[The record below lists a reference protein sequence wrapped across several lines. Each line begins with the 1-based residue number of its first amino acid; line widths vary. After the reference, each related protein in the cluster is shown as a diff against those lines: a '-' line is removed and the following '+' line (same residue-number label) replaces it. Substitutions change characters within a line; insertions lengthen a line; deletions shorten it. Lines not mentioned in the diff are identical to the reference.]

1 MPRVQSLLADFHGQ
15 DRCPINDHDT
25 PQLEIEGS
33 GVDVKKESVTV
44 RGPVLS
50 LENVTLIYEDAE
62 GGAVK
67 ALHEID
73 IDVSEN
79 EFLVVV
85 GSSGCGKSTLL
96 KLMVGL
102 LRPSSGNVRHRGSPI
117 VDTLQDVGMVYQD
130 PLLLPWR
137 NVLDN
142 ILLPVEILRW
152 DRKAYLPIA
161 EEIIDTVG
169 LTGFADKTPHQ
180 LSGGM
185 QQRVA
190 LCRALI
196 TDPSLLLMD
205 EPFAA
210 LDALTRDE
218 MARELA
224 RLWEQRK
231 KTVVFVTHSIAE
243 AVLLGDRVIVMSPRP
258 GRIVRDIRIDLPR
271 PRTDGAKMGQAFA
284 DYVEDIRETIFS
296 FKQS

>member
-1 MPRVQSLLADFHGQ
+1 MNR
-15 DRCPINDHDT
+15 HDT
-25 PQLEIEGS
+25 RRHEIEGS
-33 GVDVKKESVTV
+33 DVDVRQGSGTERESN
-44 RGPVLS
+44 LL
-50 LENVTLIYEDAE
+50 LESVTLIYEDAE
-62 GGAVK
+62 GGAVR
-67 ALHEID
+67 ALEEID
-73 IDVSEN
+73 IDVREN
-79 EFLVVV
+79 EFLVIV
-85 GSSGCGKSTLL
+85 GPSGCGKSTLL

-102 LRPSSGNVRHRGSPI
+102 LRPTAGTVLHRGAPV

-137 NVLDN
+137 SVLDN

-152 DRKAYLPIA
+152 DRKTYLPLA
-161 EEIIDTVG
+161 EEIIETVG
-169 LTGFADKTPHQ
+169 LTGFADKTPRQ

-224 RLWEQRK
+224 RLWEQRR

-258 GRIVRDIRIDLPR
+258 GRIERDIRIDLPR
-271 PRTDGAKMGQAFA
+271 PRVDGAKMGQAFE

-296 FKQS
+296 FKRS

>member
-1 MPRVQSLLADFHGQ
+1 MNR
-15 DRCPINDHDT
+15 HDT
-25 PQLEIEGS
+25 RRLEIEGS
-33 GVDVKKESVTV
+33 DVDVRQGPGTERESNL
-44 RGPVLS
+44 VLDS
-50 LENVTLIYEDAE
+50 VTLIYEDAK
-62 GGAVK
+62 GGGVL
-67 ALHEID
+67 ALEEID
-73 IDVSEN
+73 IDVREN

-85 GSSGCGKSTLL
+85 GPSGCGKTTLL

-102 LRPSSGNVRHRGSPI
+102 LRPSAGDILHRGSPV

-137 NVLDN
+137 SVLDN
-142 ILLPVEILRW
+142 ILLPVEILRL
-152 DRKAYLPIA
+152 DRKTYLPIA

-169 LTGFADKTPHQ
+169 LTGFADKKPRQ

-224 RLWEQRK
+224 RLWEQRR
-231 KTVVFVTHSIAE
+231 KTVVFVTHSISE

-258 GRIVRDIRIDLPR
+258 GRIERDIRIDLPR
-271 PRTDGAKMGQAFA
+271 PRADGAKVGQAFE

>member
-1 MPRVQSLLADFHGQ
+1 MNR
-15 DRCPINDHDT
+15 HDT
-25 PQLEIEGS
+25 RRLEIEGS
-33 GVDVKKESVTV
+33 DVDVRQGPGTERESNL
-44 RGPVLS
+44 VLDS
-50 LENVTLIYEDAE
+50 VTLIYEDAK
-62 GGAVK
+62 GGGVL
-67 ALHEID
+67 ALEEID
-73 IDVSEN
+73 IDVREN

-85 GSSGCGKSTLL
+85 GPSGCGKSTLL

-102 LRPSSGNVRHRGSPI
+102 LRPSAGNVLHRGSPV

-137 NVLDN
+137 SVLDN

-152 DRKAYLPIA
+152 DRKTYLPIA

-169 LTGFADKTPHQ
+169 LTGFADKTPRQ

-224 RLWEQRK
+224 RLWEQRR

-258 GRIVRDIRIDLPR
+258 GRIERDIRIDLPR
-271 PRTDGAKMGQAFA
+271 PRADGARMGQAFE
-284 DYVEDIRETIFS
+284 DYVEDIRGTIFS

>member
-1 MPRVQSLLADFHGQ
+1 MNR
-15 DRCPINDHDT
+15 HDT
-25 PQLEIEGS
+25 RRLEIEGS
-33 GVDVKKESVTV
+33 DVDVRQGSDTEQVSN
-44 RGPVLS
+44 LS
-50 LENVTLIYEDAE
+50 LDSVTLIYEDAE
-62 GGAVK
+62 GAGVL
-67 ALHEID
+67 ALEEID
-73 IDVSEN
+73 IDVREN

-85 GSSGCGKSTLL
+85 GPSGCGKSTLL

-102 LRPSSGNVRHRGSPI
+102 LRPSAGNVLHRGSPV

-137 NVLDN
+137 SVLDN

-152 DRKAYLPIA
+152 DRKTYLPIA

-169 LTGFADKTPHQ
+169 LTGFADKTPRQ

-205 EPFAA
+205 EPFGA

-218 MARELA
+218 LARELA

-258 GRIVRDIRIDLPR
+258 GRIERDIRIDLPR
-271 PRTDGAKMGQAFA
+271 PRADGARMGQAFE
-284 DYVEDIRETIFS
+284 DYVEDIRGTIFS

>member
-1 MPRVQSLLADFHGQ
+1 M
-15 DRCPINDHDT
+15 NDHDT
-25 PQLEIEGS
+25 TRPGTD
-33 GVDVKKESVTV
+33 GGHNESVA
-44 RGPVLS
+44 RDESNL
-50 LENVTLIYEDAE
+50 LLKNVTLIYEDAE
-62 GGAVK
+62 GGAVR
-67 ALHEID
+67 ALDDID
-73 IDVSEN
+73 IDVREN

-85 GSSGCGKSTLL
+85 GPSGCGKSTLL

-102 LRPSSGNVRHRGSPI
+102 LRPSAGEVFHRGAPV

-137 NVLDN
+137 SVLDN

-152 DRKAYLPIA
+152 NRKTYLPIA

-169 LTGFADKTPHQ
+169 LTGFADKTPRQ

-258 GRIVRDIRIDLPR
+258 GRIERNIPIDLPR
-271 PRTDGAKMGQAFA
+271 PRADGAKLGQAFE
-284 DYVEDIRETIFS
+284 DYVEDIRGTIFS
-296 FKQS
+296 FKQA

>member
-1 MPRVQSLLADFHGQ
+1 V
-15 DRCPINDHDT
+15 
-25 PQLEIEGS
+25 
-33 GVDVKKESVTV
+33 
-44 RGPVLS
+44 
-50 LENVTLIYEDAE
+50 
-62 GGAVK
+62 
-67 ALHEID
+67 
-73 IDVSEN
+73 
-79 EFLVVV
+79 
-85 GSSGCGKSTLL
+85 
-96 KLMVGL
+96 
-102 LRPSSGNVRHRGSPI
+102 
-117 VDTLQDVGMVYQD
+117 VDTLQEVGMVYQD

-137 NVLDN
+137 SVLDN

-152 DRKAYLPIA
+152 DRKTYLPIA
-161 EEIIDTVG
+161 EEIIETVG
-169 LTGFADKTPHQ
+169 LTGFADKTPRQ

-224 RLWEQRK
+224 RLWEQRR

-258 GRIVRDIRIDLPR
+258 GRIERDIRIDLPR
-271 PRTDGAKMGQAFA
+271 PRADGAKLGQAFE
-284 DYVEDIRETIFS
+284 DYVEDIRGTIFS
-296 FKQS
+296 FKQT

>member
-1 MPRVQSLLADFHGQ
+1 MNR
-15 DRCPINDHDT
+15 HDT
-25 PQLEIEGS
+25 RRFEIEGS
-33 GVDVKKESVTV
+33 DVDVRQGSGTERESN
-44 RGPVLS
+44 LLLDS
-50 LENVTLIYEDAE
+50 VTLIYEDAK
-62 GGAVK
+62 GGGVR
-67 ALHEID
+67 ALEEID
-73 IDVSEN
+73 IDVREN
-79 EFLVVV
+79 EFLVIV
-85 GSSGCGKSTLL
+85 GPSGCGKSTLL

-102 LRPSSGNVRHRGSPI
+102 LRPSAGNVLHRGSS
-117 VDTLQDVGMVYQD
+117 VVETLQDVGMVYQD

-137 NVLDN
+137 SVLDN

-152 DRKAYLPIA
+152 DRKTYLPIA
-161 EEIIDTVG
+161 EEIIETVG
-169 LTGFADKTPHQ
+169 LTGFADKTPRQ

-224 RLWEQRK
+224 RLWEQRR

-258 GRIVRDIRIDLPR
+258 GRIERDIRIDLPR
-271 PRTDGAKMGQAFA
+271 PRADGAKLGQAFE
-284 DYVEDIRETIFS
+284 DYVEDIRGTIFS
-296 FKQS
+296 FKQT

>member
-1 MPRVQSLLADFHGQ
+1 MNR
-15 DRCPINDHDT
+15 HDT
-25 PQLEIEGS
+25 RRLDIEGS
-33 GVDVKKESVTV
+33 DVDVRRGSGTERESNLLLD
-44 RGPVLS
+44 G
-50 LENVTLIYEDAE
+50 VTLIYEDAE
-62 GGAVK
+62 GGGVR
-67 ALHEID
+67 ALEEID
-73 IDVSEN
+73 IDVREN
-79 EFLVVV
+79 EFLVIV
-85 GSSGCGKSTLL
+85 GPSGCGKSTLL

-102 LRPSSGNVRHRGSPI
+102 LRPSAGNVLHRGSS
-117 VDTLQDVGMVYQD
+117 VVETLQDVGMVYQD

-137 NVLDN
+137 SVLDN

-152 DRKAYLPIA
+152 DRKTYLPIA
-161 EEIIDTVG
+161 EEIIETVG
-169 LTGFADKTPHQ
+169 LTGFADKTPRQ

-224 RLWEQRK
+224 RLWEQRR

-258 GRIVRDIRIDLPR
+258 GRIERDIRIDLPR
-271 PRTDGAKMGQAFA
+271 PRADGAKMGQAFE
-284 DYVEDIRETIFS
+284 DYVEDIRGTIFS

>member
-1 MPRVQSLLADFHGQ
+1 MNTASVQTGNGGADPSAGVRDKVLQLDKVSLF
-15 DRCPINDHDT
+15 
-25 PQLEIEGS
+25 
-33 GVDVKKESVTV
+33 
-44 RGPVLS
+44 
-50 LENVTLIYEDAE
+50 YEDAKGE
-62 GGAVK
+62 PIH
-67 ALHEID
+67 ALDEID
-73 IDVSEN
+73 VQVGEN

-85 GSSGCGKSTLL
+85 GASGCGKSTLL

-102 LRPSSGNVRHRGSPI
+102 LRPSAGSVLHRGSPI
-117 VDTLQDVGMVYQD
+117 VETLQEVGMVYQD

-137 NVLDN
+137 TVLDN

-152 DRKAYLPIA
+152 DRKTYLPIA
-161 EEIIDTVG
+161 EEIIETVG
-169 LTGFADKTPHQ
+169 LTGFADKTPQQ

-224 RLWEQRK
+224 RLWEQRR
-231 KTVVFVTHSIAE
+231 KTVVFVTHSISE

-258 GRIVRDIRIDLPR
+258 GRIERDIRIDLPR
-271 PRTDGAKMGQAFA
+271 PRADGAKVGQAFE

>member
-1 MPRVQSLLADFHGQ
+1 MNR
-15 DRCPINDHDT
+15 HDT
-25 PQLEIEGS
+25 RRLEIEGS
-33 GVDVKKESVTV
+33 DVDVRQGPGTERESNL
-44 RGPVLS
+44 VLDS
-50 LENVTLIYEDAE
+50 VTLIYEDAK
-62 GGAVK
+62 GGGVL
-67 ALHEID
+67 ALEEID
-73 IDVSEN
+73 IDVREN

-85 GSSGCGKSTLL
+85 GPSGCGKSTLL

-102 LRPSSGNVRHRGSPI
+102 LRPSAGDILHRGSPV

-137 NVLDN
+137 SVLDN
-142 ILLPVEILRW
+142 ILLPVEILRL
-152 DRKAYLPIA
+152 DRKTYLPIA

-169 LTGFADKTPHQ
+169 LTGFADKTPRQ

-224 RLWEQRK
+224 RLWEQRR

-258 GRIVRDIRIDLPR
+258 GRIERDIRIDLPR
-271 PRTDGAKMGQAFA
+271 PRADGAKMGQAFE
-284 DYVEDIRETIFS
+284 DYVGDIRGTIFS

>member
-1 MPRVQSLLADFHGQ
+1 MNR
-15 DRCPINDHDT
+15 HDT
-25 PQLEIEGS
+25 CRLEFEGNDAAVGQGS
-33 GVDVKKESVTV
+33 GRERESN
-44 RGPVLS
+44 L
-50 LENVTLIYEDAE
+50 LLDNVTLIYEDAD
-62 GGAVK
+62 GGGVR
-67 ALHEID
+67 ALEEID
-73 IDVSEN
+73 IDVREN
-79 EFLVVV
+79 EFLVIV
-85 GSSGCGKSTLL
+85 GPSGCGKSTLL

-102 LRPSSGNVRHRGSPI
+102 LRPSAGNVLHRGSP
-117 VDTLQDVGMVYQD
+117 VVNTLQDVGMVYQD

-137 NVLDN
+137 SVLDN

-152 DRKAYLPIA
+152 DRKTYLPIA
-161 EEIIDTVG
+161 EEIIETVG
-169 LTGFADKTPHQ
+169 LTGFADKTPRQ

-224 RLWEQRK
+224 RLWEQRR

-258 GRIVRDIRIDLPR
+258 GRIERDIRIDLPR
-271 PRTDGAKMGQAFA
+271 PRADGAKLGQAFE
-284 DYVEDIRETIFS
+284 DYVEDIRGTIFS
-296 FKQS
+296 FKQT

>member
-1 MPRVQSLLADFHGQ
+1 MNR
-15 DRCPINDHDT
+15 HDT
-25 PQLEIEGS
+25 RRLEIEGS
-33 GVDVKKESVTV
+33 DVDVRQGSDTEQVSN
-44 RGPVLS
+44 LS
-50 LENVTLIYEDAE
+50 LDSVTLIYEDAE
-62 GGAVK
+62 GAGVL
-67 ALHEID
+67 ALEEID
-73 IDVSEN
+73 IDVREN

-85 GSSGCGKSTLL
+85 GPSGCGKSTLL

-102 LRPSSGNVRHRGSPI
+102 LRPSAGNVLHRGSPV

-137 NVLDN
+137 SVLDN

-152 DRKAYLPIA
+152 DRKTYLPIA

-169 LTGFADKTPHQ
+169 LTGFADKTPRQ

-224 RLWEQRK
+224 RLWEQRR

-258 GRIVRDIRIDLPR
+258 GRIERDIRIDLPR
-271 PRTDGAKMGQAFA
+271 PRADGARMGQAFEE
-284 DYVEDIRETIFS
+284 YVEDIRGTIFS

>member
-1 MPRVQSLLADFHGQ
+1 MNR
-15 DRCPINDHDT
+15 HDT
-25 PQLEIEGS
+25 RRLEIEGS
-33 GVDVKKESVTV
+33 DVDVRQGPGTERESNL
-44 RGPVLS
+44 VLDS
-50 LENVTLIYEDAE
+50 VTLIYEDAK
-62 GGAVK
+62 GGGVL
-67 ALHEID
+67 ALEEID
-73 IDVSEN
+73 IDVREN

-85 GSSGCGKSTLL
+85 GPSGCGKSTLL

-102 LRPSSGNVRHRGSPI
+102 LRPSAGDILHRGSPV

-137 NVLDN
+137 SVLDN
-142 ILLPVEILRW
+142 ILLPVEILRL
-152 DRKAYLPIA
+152 DRKTYLPIA

-169 LTGFADKTPHQ
+169 LTGFADKTPRQ

-224 RLWEQRK
+224 RLWEQRR

-258 GRIVRDIRIDLPR
+258 GRIERDIRIDLPR
-271 PRTDGAKMGQAFA
+271 PRADGAKMGQAFE
-284 DYVEDIRETIFS
+284 DYVEDIRGTIFS

>member
-1 MPRVQSLLADFHGQ
+1 MNTASVQTG
-15 DRCPINDHDT
+15 N
-25 PQLEIEGS
+25 
-33 GVDVKKESVTV
+33 
-44 RGPVLS
+44 
-50 LENVTLIYEDAE
+50 
-62 GGAVK
+62 GGADPSAGVRDK
-67 ALHEID
+67 VLQLD
-73 IDVSEN
+73 KVSLFYEA
-79 EFLVVV
+79 
-85 GSSGCGKSTLL
+85 
-96 KLMVGL
+96 
-102 LRPSSGNVRHRGSPI
+102 I
-117 VDTLQDVGMVYQD
+117 VETLQEVGMVYQD

-137 NVLDN
+137 TVLDN

-152 DRKAYLPIA
+152 DRKTYLPIA
-161 EEIIDTVG
+161 EEIIETVG
-169 LTGFADKTPHQ
+169 LTGVADKTPQQ

-224 RLWEQRK
+224 RLWEQRR
-231 KTVVFVTHSIAE
+231 KTVVFVTHSISE

-258 GRIVRDIRIDLPR
+258 GRIERDIRIDLPR
-271 PRTDGAKMGQAFA
+271 PRADGAKVGQAFE

>member
-1 MPRVQSLLADFHGQ
+1 MNR
-15 DRCPINDHDT
+15 HDT
-25 PQLEIEGS
+25 CHLEFEGNDAAVGQGS
-33 GVDVKKESVTV
+33 GTERESN
-44 RGPVLS
+44 L
-50 LENVTLIYEDAE
+50 LLDNVTLIYEDAD
-62 GGAVK
+62 GGGVR
-67 ALHEID
+67 ALEEID
-73 IDVSEN
+73 IDVREN
-79 EFLVVV
+79 EFLVIV
-85 GSSGCGKSTLL
+85 GPSGCGKSTLL

-102 LRPSSGNVRHRGSPI
+102 LRPSAGNVLHRGSPV

-137 NVLDN
+137 SVLDN

-152 DRKAYLPIA
+152 DRKTYLPIA

-169 LTGFADKTPHQ
+169 LTGFADKTPRQ

-224 RLWEQRK
+224 RLWEQRR

-258 GRIVRDIRIDLPR
+258 GRIERDIPIDLPR
-271 PRTDGAKMGQAFA
+271 PRADGAKMGQAFE
-284 DYVEDIRETIFS
+284 DYVEDIRGTIFS
-296 FKQS
+296 FKQA

>member
-1 MPRVQSLLADFHGQ
+1 VNR
-15 DRCPINDHDT
+15 HDT
-25 PQLEIEGS
+25 RRLEIEGS
-33 GVDVKKESVTV
+33 DVDVRQGSDTEQVSN
-44 RGPVLS
+44 LS
-50 LENVTLIYEDAE
+50 LDSVTLIYEDAE
-62 GGAVK
+62 GAGVL
-67 ALHEID
+67 ALEEID
-73 IDVSEN
+73 IDVREN

-85 GSSGCGKSTLL
+85 GPSGCGKSTLL

-102 LRPSSGNVRHRGSPI
+102 LRPSAGNVLHRGSPV

-137 NVLDN
+137 SVLDN

-152 DRKAYLPIA
+152 DRKTYLPIA

-169 LTGFADKTPHQ
+169 LTGFADKTPRQ

-224 RLWEQRK
+224 RLWEQRR

-258 GRIVRDIRIDLPR
+258 GRIERDIRIDLPR
-271 PRTDGAKMGQAFA
+271 PRADGARMGQAFEE
-284 DYVEDIRETIFS
+284 YVEDIRGTIFS

>member
-1 MPRVQSLLADFHGQ
+1 MNR
-15 DRCPINDHDT
+15 HDT
-25 PQLEIEGS
+25 CRLEFEGNDAAVAQGS
-33 GVDVKKESVTV
+33 GTERESN
-44 RGPVLS
+44 L
-50 LENVTLIYEDAE
+50 LLDNVTLIYEDAD
-62 GGAVK
+62 GGGVR
-67 ALHEID
+67 ALEEID
-73 IDVSEN
+73 IDVREN
-79 EFLVVV
+79 EFLVIV
-85 GSSGCGKSTLL
+85 GPSGCGKSTLL

-102 LRPSSGNVRHRGSPI
+102 LRPSAGNVLHRGSP
-117 VDTLQDVGMVYQD
+117 VMETLQDVGMVYQD

-137 NVLDN
+137 SVLDN

-152 DRKAYLPIA
+152 DRKTYLPIA
-161 EEIIDTVG
+161 EEIIETVG
-169 LTGFADKTPHQ
+169 LTGFADKKPRQ

-224 RLWEQRK
+224 RLWEQRR

-258 GRIVRDIRIDLPR
+258 GRIERDIRIDLPR
-271 PRTDGAKMGQAFA
+271 PRADGAKMGQAFE
-284 DYVEDIRETIFS
+284 DYVEDIRGTIFS

>member
-1 MPRVQSLLADFHGQ
+1 MNRL
-15 DRCPINDHDT
+15 DT
-25 PQLEIEGS
+25 RRLEIEGS
-33 GVDVKKESVTV
+33 DVDVRQGPGTERESNL
-44 RGPVLS
+44 VLDS
-50 LENVTLIYEDAE
+50 VTLIYEDAK
-62 GGAVK
+62 GGGVL
-67 ALHEID
+67 ALEEID
-73 IDVSEN
+73 IDVREN

-85 GSSGCGKSTLL
+85 GPSGCGKSTLL

-102 LRPSSGNVRHRGSPI
+102 LRPSAGDILHRGSPV

-137 NVLDN
+137 SVLDN
-142 ILLPVEILRW
+142 ILLPVEILRL
-152 DRKAYLPIA
+152 DRKTYLPIA

-169 LTGFADKTPHQ
+169 LTGFADKTPRQ

-224 RLWEQRK
+224 RLWEQRR

-258 GRIVRDIRIDLPR
+258 GRIERDIRIDLPR
-271 PRTDGAKMGQAFA
+271 PRADGAKMGQAFE
-284 DYVEDIRETIFS
+284 DYVEDIRGTIFS